1 MAATAIPTTRFVREG
16 IDLTGAGAAAVVD
29 GGDGLELLRNDG
41 NMVIIVS
48 SVGSPQS
55 LTIHKGASVGDATF
69 EPDEHMIEPGNEYG
83 FGPFPPALYNDA
95 NGSVMMEAGGGLL
108 VYGLRI

>member
-1 MAATAIPTTRFVREG
+1 MAVTIPVTRFLREG
-16 IDLTGAGAAAVVD
+16 VDMTGAGASAVSD
-29 GGDGLELLRNDG
+29 GGDGLQLLRNDG
-41 NMVIIVS
+41 NMVIVVS
-48 SVGSPQS
+48 VSGGGPQS

-69 EPDEHMIEPGNEYG
+69 EPDEHTIEPGSEYG